1 MRVRVTG
8 PDGTILECGPDSAL
22 LPMDE
27 GERAQAFTALTGA
40 LALLAR
46 VKLPDATEGGEDRRC
61 PATERSGDLHRS
73 GVVVPLRS
81 R

>member
-8 PDGTILECGPDSAL
+8 PDGTIFECGPDSAL
-22 LPMDE
+22 LPTDE
-27 GERAQAFTALTGA
+27 DERAQAFSALTGA

-46 VKLPDATEGGEDRRC
+46 IRLPDATEGDGDRC
-61 PATERSGDLHRS
+61 CSATERSADHHRS